1 MKAQQ
6 SILDQAQQGNAAAIG
21 RLMQAPLSA
30 KGITVN
36 THIKNGC
43 LQVNLVADTCPPKNA
58 SLAFIKNGITH
69 LNPQGVRAV
78 RIDGY
83 QTGSSTP
90 SWISRINLTG
100 NDSALA
106 NGASSSLSS
115 DRLTA
120 TARNKG
126 MGQKFLIALGLGA
139 LLLLGVWAAMALT
152 NNNSNEP
159 VSPREELVEP

>member
-6 SILDQAQQGNAAAIG
+6 SILEQAQQGNAVAIG
-21 RLMQAPLSA
+21 SLMQAPLSA

-58 SLAFIKNGITH
+58 SLSFIRNGMAH
-69 LNPQGVRAV
+69 LNPAGIRAV

-90 SWISRINLTG
+90 SWISRINMTG
-100 NDSALA
+100 ADSREMQQV
-106 NGASSSLSS
+106 S
-115 DRLTA
+115 DRNRA
-120 TARNKG
+120 YPQANEG
-126 MGQKFLIALGLGA
+126 NMGKKLLIALGLVG
-139 LLLLGVWAAMALT
+139 LLLLGVWAIMAFT
-152 NNNSNEP
+152 GNNNASTTP
-159 VSPREELVEP
+159 AIEEQVVEP